1 MDIQKCWFDAIDR
14 DDIMSADSV
23 DSHGLVCPF
32 DDPER
37 AFVGGLQGA
46 SDAVTAQP
54 NVGAVPQ
61 PRRYI

>member
-1 MDIQKCWFDAIDR
+1 MDIQESGLDAIDR

-54 NVGAVPQ
+54 NVSAVPE
-61 PRRYI
+61 PSRYI